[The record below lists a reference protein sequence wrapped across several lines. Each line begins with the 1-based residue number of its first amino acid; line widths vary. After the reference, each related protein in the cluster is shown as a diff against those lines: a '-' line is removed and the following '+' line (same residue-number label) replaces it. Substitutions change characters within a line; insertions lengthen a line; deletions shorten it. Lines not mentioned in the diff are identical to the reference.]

1 MVGPVLDEIRFPFNL
16 EGETSASITG
26 RTNLSVNSVGTKL
39 VTISY
44 YHQNNIDINFI
55 VIVSP
60 KPMTALSYAL
70 TDVVSVMIFLS
81 IIRIIISYEVINLMI
96 NQEKFEKGDQES

>member
-26 RTNLSVNSVGTKL
+26 RTNLSINTVGTKL

-44 YHQNNIDINFI
+44 YHQNNIDI
-55 VIVSP
+55 
-60 KPMTALSYAL
+60 
-70 TDVVSVMIFLS
+70 
-81 IIRIIISYEVINLMI
+81 
-96 NQEKFEKGDQES
+96 KFS